1 MRVLA
6 VYDGDAD
13 RSRAVIRLVVEELQA
28 VMGPEQYASAVQIRE
43 LDISREVSR
52 RAQRAQCRRAELVV
66 GLDADHL
73 RGLAVPLLSRHR
85 VFTLEELTLTLETI
99 AHTAAVQAIVSIS
112 DRGYAGFS
120 RSVVGAACA
129 ARGLVPN
136 LGRFGVSRRA
146 EAVDDYAPRLARAFS
161 ELAIGRHWAV

>member
-1 MRVLA
+1 MPLLSRSRVSERAPERAVRVLA

-73 RGLAVPLLSRHR
+73 RGL
-85 VFTLEELTLTLETI
+85 
-99 AHTAAVQAIVSIS
+99 VSIS